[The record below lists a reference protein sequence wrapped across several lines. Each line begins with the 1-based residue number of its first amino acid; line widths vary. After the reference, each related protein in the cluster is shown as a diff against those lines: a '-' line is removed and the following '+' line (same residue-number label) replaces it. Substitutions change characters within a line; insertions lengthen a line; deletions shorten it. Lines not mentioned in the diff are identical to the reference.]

1 MGRLR
6 RRLLLI
12 TGVLLAAL
20 LGALP
25 ARAQA
30 PVVGVLAFAE
40 RSQAFQD
47 AFRQGLRDHGY
58 AEGRNIAVE
67 WRWAEGNAERA
78 DALAAELV
86 ALKVRVI
93 VAVLTPAVRA
103 ASKATAAIPIVMAPA
118 GPGFVKNLAR
128 PEGNITGISGFS
140 AELSGKRL
148 EILRELVPGLRRV
161 AVLLN
166 RADPVFAKNMR
177 AETEEAARK
186 SGIGVQAVTVG
197 TPGEIEAAFAAMAK
211 EKAAAIIQPSLVV
224 PSARA
229 AQVAKLAVRNRVALA
244 SQSAEFVEA
253 GGLMAYGANFRELYR
268 YTAVYVHKLLAGA
281 KPGELP
287 VERASRTELSINAG
301 TAKALGLRPP
311 ISVLMRADRVIE

>member
-1 MGRLR
+1 MIWRAW
-6 RRLLLI
+6 
-12 TGVLLAAL
+12 VLVIAL

-25 ARAQA
+25 TSAQV

-86 ALKVRVI
+86 ALKVSVI
-93 VAVLTPAVRA
+93 VGVLTPAVRA

-148 EILRELVPGLRRV
+148 EILRELVPGLKRV

-166 RADPVFAKNMR
+166 RADPVFAKNMQ

-186 SGIGVQAVTVG
+186 SGIGVHAVTVG
-197 TPGEIEAAFAAMAK
+197 TPAEIEAAFAALAK
-211 EKAAAIIQPSLVV
+211 EKAAAAIIQPSLVV

-229 AQVAKLAVRNRVALA
+229 AQVAKLAVRHRVALA

-268 YTAVYVHKLLAGA
+268 YAAVYVHKLLGGA

-287 VERASRTELSINAG
+287 VERASRMELSINAG
-301 TAKALGLRPP
+301 TAKALGLRTPT
-311 ISVLMRADRVIE
+311 SVLVRADRVIE